1 MPETLKRLTLGL
13 LLIAFAAGVLLYTD
27 RKARNPRR
35 PNAGRLNQGEQ
46 VKRVAIVQHAS
57 LSVLEEGANGVI
69 EALDARGHSHGHRLD
84 IRRFNAEADLG
95 TANAIARE
103 VTSGSFDLIITIS
116 TPSLQTV
123 ANANKSGMRT
133 PHVFGLVTDPYAAGV
148 GIDREDHLKHPPYM
162 TGFGSMQPVE
172 SAFRMARRMRPEL
185 KTVGLVWNSSE
196 SNSLAQTTVA
206 RKLCAEMGITLLEA
220 NAENSSSALESA
232 NSLISR
238 GIEALWLSGDITVSL
253 ASETIINAAK
263 RAGIPAFSSIPPNIK
278 FGGLFDLGA
287 NYTEVGRSVGALAAD
302 VLDGRDPATIPVEN
316 NVPELFLFNDTIL
329 DSLNDRWTIPD
340 DVRTKADGWITA
352 TSTKLPTAT
361 KLPTSPALP
370 RPQVGR
376 TYRIAIAGFAPD
388 PAADRCIQGV
398 LDGMRALG
406 FEEGKNLEVRR
417 THAQAEIAS
426 IPQMLQTV
434 DASDVDAIVAMST
447 PVISGACG
455 LVKQKP
461 VVFTF
466 CSDPIAAG
474 AGQSFTQ
481 HLPHMTGIGSFPP
494 VEEMVDAIRQSLP
507 DARSIGTIYNASEAN
522 SVKVMEVARPVF
534 KKSGL
539 ALEEVT
545 VSTPADVFP
554 AAQALV
560 SRGVQA
566 FYISGDNT
574 VVQGL
579 DAVLKITRDARLPL
593 FVDDPDAAKRG
604 ALACIG
610 LGFYK
615 PGYDTALPLA
625 RVLLG
630 ESPGV
635 IPIKNVAEKTVWL
648 NMPLATTLG
657 VQFPPALLK
666 EFENSTAAAA
676 AAAAT
681 PPVPAA
687 PTPATPATPD
697 APAPAKPLAPP
708 PSASGRK
715 MNLDLIEYLETP
727 NVEINREGILDGLA
741 QAGWVRGRD
750 FELRIRN
757 AQGDMSNLNLIIDA
771 AISEDSDLL
780 LPSTTP
786 ALQATLRRA
795 QGRPAVFSLVANPI
809 IAGAGRSDTEH
820 LPFVTGAYLPAPH
833 EEGLTA
839 LRECMPD
846 VKRIG
851 TLFAPSEINSVFY
864 KDHLLSVAKSMGIE
878 VEIIGV
884 STSGEVAEAALALS
898 SRGVQAICQISD
910 NLTGASFASIAQ
922 VARRARLP
930 LMGFASGQAD
940 NGAMLTVSRDFH
952 DGGIASAQLAVR
964 VLNGESPATIPFQ
977 LVDKI
982 RYRFNPAAATS
993 VAITIPPRLLSK
1005 GDIVP

>member
-13 LLIAFAAGVLLYTD
+13 LLIALAAGVLLYTD
-27 RKARNPRR
+27 RKARNPGR
-35 PNAGRLNQGEQ
+35 PNAGRSNQGER
-46 VKRVAIVQHAS
+46 VMRVAVVQHAS
-57 LSVLEEGANGVI
+57 LSVLEEGVTGVI
-69 EALDARGHSHGHRLD
+69 EALSARGHSHGHRID

-196 SNSLAQTTVA
+196 SNSLAHTVVA
-206 RKLCAEMGITLLEA
+206 RKVCAEMGLTLLEA
-220 NAENSSSALESA
+220 NAENSSSALEAA
-232 NSLISR
+232 NSLIAR
-238 GIEALWLSGDITVSL
+238 GIEAIWLSGDITVSL

-263 RAGIPAFSSIPPNIK
+263 RARLPVFSSIPPNIK
-278 FGGLFDLGA
+278 HGGLFDLGA
-287 NYTEVGRSVGALAAD
+287 NYIEVGRSVGALAAD

-340 DVRTKADGWITA
+340 DIRAKADGWITA

-361 KLPTSPALP
+361 PAARPAPPP
-370 RPQVGR
+370 RPQAGR
-376 TYRIAIAGFAPD
+376 TYRIAVAGFAPD

-426 IPQMLQTV
+426 IPQMLQTL

-455 LVKQKP
+455 LIKQKP

-494 VEEMVDAIRQSLP
+494 VAEMVDAIRQSLP
-507 DARSIGTIYNASEAN
+507 DARTIGTIYNASEAN
-522 SVKVMEVARPVF
+522 SVKVMEVARPAF
-534 KKSGL
+534 QKSGL

-574 VVQGL
+574 VLQGL

-593 FVDDPDAAKRG
+593 FVDDPDAAQRG

-615 PGYDTALPLA
+615 PGYETAKPLA

-630 ESPGV
+630 ESPGI
-635 IPIKNVAEKTVWL
+635 IPIQNVAEKTVWL
-648 NMPLATTLG
+648 NTPLATTLG
-657 VQFPPALLK
+657 VQFSAALLK
-666 EFENSTAAAA
+666 EFEKSTAAAA
-676 AAAAT
+676 AT
-681 PPVPAA
+681 PVPAA
-687 PTPATPATPD
+687 PTPATPD

-750 FELRIRN
+750 FELRVRN

-771 AISEDSDLL
+771 AISEGSNLL

-795 QGRPAVFSLVANPI
+795 QGRPTVFSLVANPVV
-809 IAGAGRSDTEH
+809 AGAGRSNTDH

-833 EEGLTA
+833 EEGLAA
-839 LRECMPD
+839 LRECLPD

-851 TLFAPSEINSVFY
+851 TLFAPAEINSVFY

-940 NGAMLTVSRDFH
+940 HGAMMTVSRDFH
-952 DGGIASAQLAVR
+952 DGGVASSQLAVR

-982 RYRFNPAAATS
+982 RYRFNPTAAAS
-993 VAITIPPRLLSK
+993 VAITLPPRLLSK